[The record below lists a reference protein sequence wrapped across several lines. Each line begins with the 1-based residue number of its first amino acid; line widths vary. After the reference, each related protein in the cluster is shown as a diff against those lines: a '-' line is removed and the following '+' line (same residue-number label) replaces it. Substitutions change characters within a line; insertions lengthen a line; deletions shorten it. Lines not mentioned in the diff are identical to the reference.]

1 MSLEAEESVHREIRE
16 SSVVESWAEES
27 SAVVSG
33 FAQVVDDN
41 VVVVE
46 VALVFQLDH

>member
-1 MSLEAEESVHREIRE
+1 MSLEAEEFVHREIRE
-16 SSVVESWAEES
+16 SSVAVSWAEES
-27 SAVVSG
+27 SAAGSG

-46 VALVFQLDH
+46 VE

>member
-1 MSLEAEESVHREIRE
+1 MSQEVGEFVHREIRE
-16 SSVVESWAEES
+16 SSVAGSWAEES

-41 VVVVE
+41 VVVVVVE
-46 VALVFQLDH
+46 VA